1 MRDIMDYSK
10 LGSLSKEG
18 KNFKIFDISFEDIDR
33 ALVELLHN
41 GVERVSTISGVD
53 NGKKI
58 EALYHFVEGESSIT
72 LRVML
77 PRGSPKIKTITGRF
91 PGAKLYEREF
101 SEMLGVEIDGN
112 DGPKNLFLD
121 ETSPKTPLRKLL

>member
-1 MRDIMDYSK
+1 MDYSK
-10 LGSLSKEG
+10 LGSLAKEG
-18 KNFKIFDISFEDIDR
+18 KNFRIFDISPEDMDR

-41 GVERVSTISGVD
+41 GVERISTISGVD

-58 EALYHFVEGESSIT
+58 EVLYHFVEGDASIT

-91 PGAKLYEREF
+91 PGAKLYEREL

-112 DGPKNLFLD
+112 AGPKNLFLD
-121 ETSPKTPLRKLL
+121 EASPKAPLRKSL